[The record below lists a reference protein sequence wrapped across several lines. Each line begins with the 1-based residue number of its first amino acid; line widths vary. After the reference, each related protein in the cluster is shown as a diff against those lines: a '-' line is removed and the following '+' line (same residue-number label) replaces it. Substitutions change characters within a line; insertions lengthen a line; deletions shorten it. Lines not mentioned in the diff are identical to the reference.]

1 MEVLA
6 VDLAALSA
14 KFSNIAVTAS
24 NIALAAL
31 GLGLVIFLHE
41 LGHFAVAKWC
51 NVFVER
57 FSIGFGPVLFS
68 RKWGET
74 EYALSLIPF
83 GGYVKMLGQD
93 DADPSQLT
101 SEEIAEDPRS
111 YVAKSV
117 FQRMAII
124 SAGVTMNV
132 LTAFLFFIIV
142 YRVGCPTLPSLIG
155 DARPGMPA
163 WEAGIE
169 AGDSIDMINDSPIV
183 TYPELKLAVALSS
196 GRLKIEGRHL
206 DGTKFGVTVDPNT
219 KNLHPQ
225 IGVEPMES
233 LTVYDALPGFCT
245 TQEKPLFH
253 KGDRISKVDDQEV
266 KTAVEFHR
274 AIALSSGKSVAVTVD
289 RVRDENGKLLTSPT
303 TETVTL
309 KDNYFRTMGL
319 TLDSGSIA
327 AVKKGSPA
335 EKAGLKSQ
343 DKLANIDGLDIGTQI
358 DPLKLPMEFAKRAG
372 REIDVVVTRQI
383 VGGGQEKV
391 TVKLTPDN
399 IPGWLDKP
407 EVPGE
412 PLSIPAIGVAFHVLP
427 VILAV
432 APDSPA
438 EKAGI
443 KPGPIKK
450 MVLTRRTDLANNTD
464 GVKDPA
470 YTVEFDEKGENNYAH
485 AFWLMQ
491 QLPLR
496 KVTLTVSEDGKSRD
510 VEVAPQLDT
519 EWPLPMIG
527 VQLETKKM
535 TQKAES
541 IGEAIAMSVS
551 YTKSSALNIY
561 LTLRSL
567 VTGRVSYKELHGPIG
582 IASAAYQVAQEGW
595 ISMLLFLGYLSVNLA
610 VLNFLPIPVLD
621 GGHMVFLMW
630 EACARRKPNEK
641 VFIGATYVGFA
652 FLVCLMALVLY
663 LDFFIHPY
671 SKK

>member
-1 MEVLA
+1 MEDLSVNLA
-6 VDLAALSA
+6 KLTIQ
-14 KFSNIAVTAS
+14 FS

-111 YVAKSV
+111 YIAKSV

-142 YRVGCPTLPSLIG
+142 FRVGCPTLPSLIG

-169 AGDSIDMINDSPIV
+169 AGDRIDKINDSHIV

-196 GRLKIEGRHL
+196 GPLKIEGRHAN
-206 DGTKFGVTVDPNT
+206 GKPFQMTVDPDA
-219 KNLHPQ
+219 KGSHPQ
-225 IGVEPMES
+225 IGVAPMEN
-233 LTVYDALPGFCT
+233 LTVYEAVPGLTASNEGSPFR
-245 TQEKPLFH
+245 
-253 KGDRISKVDDQEV
+253 KGDTITAIDDQPV
-266 KTAVEFHR
+266 KDAVEFHR
-274 AIALSSGKSVAVTVD
+274 AVAANSGKSISVTVQ
-289 RVRDENGKLLTSPT
+289 RKLDEKHQKLADPK
-303 TETVTL
+303 TETITL
-309 KDNYFRTMGL
+309 ADNYFRTLGL
-319 TLDSGSIA
+319 TLDSGPIA
-327 AVKKGSPA
+327 AVRKDSPA
-335 EKAGLKSQ
+335 EKAGLKAL
-343 DKLANIDGLDIGTQI
+343 DKLAKIDGLNIGTQI
-358 DPLKLPMEFAKRAG
+358 DPLKLPNEFAKRAG
-372 REIDVVVTRQI
+372 TEIEVEVTRQI
-383 VGGGQEKV
+383 EGQGQKSV
-391 TVKLTPDN
+391 HLKLVPDDV
-399 IPGWLDKP
+399 PGWLDKP
-407 EVPGE
+407 EVPGV
-412 PLSIPAIGVAFHVLP
+412 PLAIPSIGVAFHILP

-432 APDSPA
+432 APESPA
-438 EKAGI
+438 ANAEIKA
-443 KPGPIKK
+443 GPIKK
-450 MVLTRRTDLANNTD
+450 MMLTRRPDAPKNQD
-464 GVKDPA
+464 EVKDA
-470 YTVEFDEKGENNYAH
+470 VITIEFEDKGETINSNNYAF
-485 AFWLMQ
+485 AFWQMQ
-491 QLPLR
+491 RFPQR
-496 KVTLTVSEDGKSRD
+496 KVTLTVTEDGKPRD
-510 VEVAPQLDT
+510 VEVVPQLDP

-527 VQLETKKM
+527 VRLETEKLV
-535 TQKAES
+535 QKADS
-541 IGEAIAMSVS
+541 IGEAIAMSLS
-551 YTKSSALNIY
+551 YTRSSALNIY

-582 IASAAYQVAQEGW
+582 IANAAYQVAQEG
-595 ISMLLFLGYLSVNLA
+595 SVPMLLFLGYLSVNLA

-621 GGHMVFLMW
+621 GGHMVFLIW

-641 VFIGATYVGFA
+641 LFVGATYVGLA

-671 SKK
+671 AKK

>member
-6 VDLAALSA
+6 FDFVKLS
-14 KFSNIAVTAS
+14 TQLS

-57 FSIGFGPVLFS
+57 FSIGFGPVLLS

-111 YVAKSV
+111 YIAKSV

-142 YRVGCPTLPSLIG
+142 FRVGCPTLPSLIG

-163 WEAGIE
+163 WEAGID
-169 AGDSIDMINDSPIV
+169 AGDRIDKINDSPIV

-196 GRLKIEGRHL
+196 GPLKIEGRHL
-206 DGTKFGVTVDPNT
+206 DGTKFDITVDPDA
-219 KNLHPQ
+219 KGSHPQ
-225 IGVEPMES
+225 IGVAPMES
-233 LTVYDALPGFCT
+233 LVVYEGLPGHGSS
-245 TQEKPLFH
+245 QDGPPFH
-253 KGDRISKVDDQEV
+253 KGDRIESVDGKPV
-266 KTAVEFHR
+266 KDAVEFHR
-274 AIALSSGKSVAVTVD
+274 AVATNMGKSIAVTVE
-289 RVRDENGKLLTSPT
+289 RKRDEKGKLLPEPKTQ
-303 TETVTL
+303 TVTL
-309 KDNYFRTMGL
+309 TDNYFRTLGL
-319 TLDSGSIA
+319 TLDSGPIA
-327 AVKKGSPA
+327 AVRKGSPA
-335 EKAGLKSQ
+335 EKAGLKVG
-343 DKLANIDGLDIGTQI
+343 DKLATLDGLNIGTQI
-358 DPLKLPMEFAKRAG
+358 DPLKLPNEFSKRAG
-372 REIDVVVTRQI
+372 SEIEIVVTRQI
-383 VGGGQEKV
+383 VGGGKESV
-391 TVKLTPDN
+391 SIKLIPDD

-407 EVPGE
+407 ELPGE
-412 PLSIPAIGVAFHVLP
+412 PLAIPSIGVAFHVLP

-438 EKAGI
+438 AKSGI
-443 KPGPIKK
+443 GPGPIKK
-450 MVLTRRTDLANNTD
+450 MALTRRSDDSKNHDEL
-464 GVKDPA
+464 KDDKI
-470 YTVEFDEKGENNYAH
+470 TIDFEDKNDVTNSNNYAF
-485 AFWLMQ
+485 AFWQMQ
-491 QLPLR
+491 RFVHR
-496 KVTLTVSEDGKSRD
+496 KVTLTVLEDGKPKEVD
-510 VEVAPQLDT
+510 VVPQLDT

-527 VQLETKKM
+527 VRLETEKLV
-535 TQKAES
+535 QKADS
-541 IGEAIAMSVS
+541 IGDAIAMSIN
-551 YTKSSALNIY
+551 YTRSSALNIY

-621 GGHMVFLMW
+621 GGHMVFLIW

-641 VFIGATYVGFA
+641 LFVGATYVGLA

-671 SKK
+671 AKK